1 MAELDDKNVDHLGVD
16 VDQLQGLGLVHT
28 LLLLP
33 LTQPCSNNSLFEI
46 IITTA

>member
-16 VDQLQGLGLVHT
+16 VDQLEGLGLVHN

-33 LTQPCSNNSLFEI
+33 LTQPCIINN
-46 IITTA
+46 